1 MFIFLYIFF
10 TPDNSSRLFFF
21 SFYYF
26 ISFYIF
32 SQEVLNINKFCEV
45 GVKLKIL
52 YVRKYKVNSL
62 LPLKRVQ
69 FYLLKHIFIWKRKKK
84 FVWLFLCYFKLNFFK
99 HFFFFY
105 FWENKISLCR
115 RKISSTGI
123 FCTKHELKFSIFR
136 VHCLRFCLLFL
147 IRALWEFILII
158 IFLDGFGMW
167 SFNKIL
173 KKIERCICVAFL
185 CLWSVVLMQ
194 AKPKVSFLF
203 QFL

>member
-1 MFIFLYIFF
+1 METKKVSSFVSFFFSSLIDNKIRNHFVHFLIYFF
-10 TPDNSSRLFFF
+10 YSRQFVQTIFF

-84 FVWLFLCYFKLNFFK
+84 FFM
-99 HFFFFY
+99 
-105 FWENKISLCR
+105 
-115 RKISSTGI
+115 
-123 FCTKHELKFSIFR
+123 
-136 VHCLRFCLLFL
+136 
-147 IRALWEFILII
+147 I
-158 IFLDGFGMW
+158 IFM
-167 SFNKIL
+167 
-173 KKIERCICVAFL
+173 
-185 CLWSVVLMQ
+185 
-194 AKPKVSFLF
+194 LF
-203 QFL
+203 